1 MRHGAALVVD
11 HADTVTIVGSDGL
24 ARRFEGAS
32 ADLVR
37 VALEFWSV
45 PHTEQ
50 ELVDHLRGLAGDC
63 EPALVAETAECLR
76 AAGAIRAHE
85 ASSGRA
91 PATNARGTRARIVLG
106 VSGAIAG
113 IDAPALVRMLQARRF
128 DVSVVMTAAARR
140 FVSPAAFEALTHRP
154 VIRGFWHKDA
164 GAPAP
169 HIQLATWADL
179 VVLYPATA
187 ATIARIAQAACT
199 DVLSALVTATTQ
211 PVLVVPSMNESMYR
225 SPGVQRNL
233 EQLRRDGRHVVQPG
247 MGLEAAV
254 APSARAPMAGAAP
267 PPSQVIAAIEL
278 LAESATLRKRAEVSA
293 SPVVGAD
300 AWDRQ
305 YGSSPV
311 GDLPWFTE
319 QLDAVLARELR
330 KVKKGRLLDVGTGPG
345 TAAIFAAR
353 NGFEVVATDVSSTA
367 LGIARRRA
375 NGEHIAWVLDDVLD
389 SRLWGRFDVLVD
401 RGCLHC
407 LPKSSWPDYARAAGR
422 LVEPG
427 GTLVLKLHAPEEA
440 GRHGT
445 HPADPD
451 ELRVVFGEWFTLA
464 GTHAS
469 EFDGTIRPSPKALL
483 VVMTRQGQGRQPST
497 MSP

>member
-1 MRHGAALVVD
+1 MNERWMRHGAALVVSQ
-11 HADTVTIVGSDGL
+11 ADTLTIVGSDGV

-32 ADLVR
+32 ADLIR
-37 VALEFWSV
+37 AALEFWSA
-45 PHTEQ
+45 PHTEA
-50 ELVDHLRGLAGDC
+50 ELVEHLRALAGECD
-63 EPALVAETAECLR
+63 PALVAETAECLR
-76 AAGAIRAHE
+76 AAGAIRAYE
-85 ASSGRA
+85 ASSLRR
-91 PATNARGTRARIVLG
+91 PAANARAATRARIVLG
-106 VSGAIAG
+106 ISGAIAA

-128 DVSVVMTAAARR
+128 DVAVVMTAAARK
-140 FVSPAAFEALTHRP
+140 FVSAGSLEALTHRP
-154 VIRGFWHKDA
+154 VIRGFWQKDA
-164 GAPAP
+164 EGPAP

-187 ATIARIAQAACT
+187 ATISRIAQAACT

-211 PVLVVPSMNESMYR
+211 PVLVVPSMNESMYL

-233 EQLRRDGRHVVQPG
+233 EQLRRDGRHVVQPV

-254 APSARAPMAGAAP
+254 APSARTPMSGAAP
-267 PPSQVIAAIEL
+267 PPSQVVAAIEL
-278 LAESATLRKRAEVSA
+278 LADEATRGKRTAA
-293 SPVVGAD
+293 TPVVGAE

-305 YGSSPV
+305 YESSSV

-319 QLDAVLARELR
+319 QLDADLARELGT
-330 KVKKGRLLDVGTGPG
+330 VKRGRLLDVGTGPG

-353 NGFEVVATDVSSTA
+353 NGFDVVATDVSSTA

-375 NGEHIAWVLDDVLD
+375 NGERIAWVLDDFLD

-407 LPKSSWPDYARAAGR
+407 LPKTSWPDYARTAGK

-427 GTLVLKLHAPEEA
+427 GTLLLKVHAPEEA

-445 HPADPD
+445 NPAGPD
-451 ELRVVFGEWFTLA
+451 ELRAVFGEWFSLV

-483 VVMTRQGQGRQPST
+483 VVLARTEPTGAIR
-497 MSP
+497 

>member
-1 MRHGAALVVD
+1 MNERWIRHGAALVVT
-11 HADTVTIVGSDGL
+11 HAETVTIVGTDGI
-24 ARRFEGAS
+24 ARRFDGAS

-37 VALEFWSV
+37 VALDFWSV

-50 ELVDHLRGLAGDC
+50 ELLDHLRVLAGACD
-63 EPALVAETAECLR
+63 PALVAETAECLR
-76 AAGAIRAHE
+76 AAGAIRVHE
-85 ASSGRA
+85 TAAARRPSPGIARA
-91 PATNARGTRARIVLG
+91 TRARVVLG
-106 VSGAIAG
+106 ISGAIAA
-113 IDAPALVRMLQARRF
+113 IDAPALVRMLLARRF
-128 DVSVVMTAAARR
+128 DVAVVMTAAARP
-140 FVSPAAFEALTHRP
+140 FVSPGSLEALTHRP
-154 VIRGFWHKDA
+154 VIRGFWQRDA
-164 GAPAP
+164 SGPAP

-187 ATIARIAQAACT
+187 ATIARIAQAACN

-211 PVLVVPSMNESMYR
+211 PVLVVPSMNESMYL

-233 EQLRRDGRHVVQPG
+233 EQLRHDGRHLVHPV

-254 APSARAPMAGAAP
+254 APSARMPLSGAAP
-267 PPSQVIAAIEL
+267 PPSQVVAAVEML
-278 LAESATLRKRAEVSA
+278 VKDGALAQRAA
-293 SPVVGAD
+293 AAPVVGAE

-305 YGSSPV
+305 YESAAV

-319 QLDAVLARELR
+319 QLDEDLAREIGTL
-330 KVKKGRLLDVGTGPG
+330 KKGRFLDVGTGPG

-353 NGFEVVATDVSSTA
+353 NGFDVVATDVSSAA

-375 NGEHIAWVLDDVLD
+375 NGERIAWVLDDFLD

-407 LPKSSWPDYARAAGR
+407 LPKTAWPDYARSAGR

-427 GTLVLKLHAPEEA
+427 GTLLLKVHAPDEA

-445 HPADPD
+445 NPAGPE
-451 ELRVVFGEWFTLA
+451 ELRTVFGEWFSLVE
-464 GTHAS
+464 THPS

-483 VVMTRQGQGRQPST
+483 AVLRRADAP
-497 MSP
+497 